1 MKRKCL
7 ISSALALLLVTSG
20 IFQVSS
26 YAAISGYPSVRLSSL
41 SDIDTLNSSYSCASS
56 VNNKGQIVGQIYPS
70 GYLSRSF
77 LYEGSSLKLLDTTSG
92 DSAANSINDDGQIVG
107 WSTLSDG
114 SKSSY
119 IIDKGTYANLHGPI
133 LDSLI
138 SEQCANFINNKGQ
151 IAGYF
156 IADSL
161 YRPLLWNN
169 ASSFQIPGNRI
180 EFLNS
185 VNSKGIAVGQ
195 FTNEKGENH
204 ACILN
209 NEKITDLGTL
219 GGKESCALDINDSD
233 QVVGYSSTADGKSH
247 AFLWDNGKLTDLG
260 TLGGDSSSAL
270 AINNKGEIVGSS
282 TTASGETHGFIYR
295 NKELFPIGTLGGN
308 ESIAYDINDNG
319 QIVGAALTKNGVTH
333 AFTTTRTVVGDLNSD
348 NLINSTDL
356 ALMKR
361 YILGITNN
369 INVPAADIN
378 GDDKINSADYN
389 LLKRQIILPITL

>member
-1 MKRKCL
+1 MRRKCL
-7 ISSALALLLVTSG
+7 ISSALTLLLASSG
-20 IFQVSS
+20 IFQASA
-26 YAAISGYPSVRLSSL
+26 YAAISGYPSVRLSPL
-41 SDIDTLNSSYSCASS
+41 SDIDTLNSGYSCASS
-56 VNNKGQIVGQIYPS
+56 VNSKGQIVGQIYPTD
-70 GYLSRSF
+70 YLSRSF
-77 LYEGSSLKLLDTTSG
+77 LYEGSSLKLLDTTTG

-107 WSTLSDG
+107 WSTLSNG

-119 IIDKGTYANLHGPI
+119 IIDKGTYANLHGI
-133 LDSLI
+133 LDIEI

-156 IADSL
+156 ISNSVNH
-161 YRPLLWNN
+161 PLLWNN
-169 ASSFQIPGNRI
+169 PSLFRIPGNSI
-180 EFLNS
+180 GFLNS
-185 VNSKGIAVGQ
+185 VNSKGIAAGQ
-195 FTNEKGENH
+195 FTAESGENH
-204 ACILN
+204 ACIWN
-209 NEKITDLGTL
+209 IDKVTDLGTL

-233 QVVGYSSTADGKSH
+233 QVVGYSTTADGKSH

-260 TLGGDSSSAL
+260 TLGGDSSNAL

-282 TTASGETHGFIYR
+282 TTSSGETHGFIYR

-319 QIVGAALTKNGVTH
+319 QIVGAALTKSGITH

-369 INVPAADIN
+369 IDVSAADIN
-378 GDDKINSADYN
+378 GDGKINSADYN
-389 LLKRQIILPITL
+389 LLKHQIILPILL